1 MGNTGRILIVD
12 DEPNARL
19 VFRTT
24 LQSDG
29 YAVFEAEDGEAAL
42 GFLNASP
49 FDLVLLDLKM
59 PGIGGM
65 ETLRRL
71 RHAGHD
77 VPVVIVTAH
86 GSIPDAVQAM
96 KFGAIDFLS
105 KPLRPEALRKI
116 VGEVFRRHAR
126 PEPRREPAPT
136 PARPAPPTAV
146 VVAAPV
152 LDLTAAK
159 RALNRREFVRAADL
173 LEEALELA
181 PDSAEAQTLMGV
193 LRECLGQDHAAY
205 HAYRAALHADPHYGP
220 ARDNLQ
226 RYCERFGLDFRNRSI
241 NPAAGD

>member
-29 YAVFEAEDGEAAL
+29 YAVFEAEDGETAL

-77 VPVVIVTAH
+77 VPVVMVTAH

-96 KFGAIDFLS
+96 KYGAIDFLS
-105 KPLRPEALRKI
+105 KPLTPAVLRKV
-116 VGEVFRRHAR
+116 VGDVVRRHAEGKAA
-126 PEPRREPAPT
+126 PEPEPVPTSPAPS
-136 PARPAPPTAV
+136 AV
-146 VVAAPV
+146 VTVGPPV
-152 LDLTAAK
+152 VDLTLAK
-159 RALNRREFVRAADL
+159 RALNRRQFAEAESL
-173 LEEALELA
+173 LDQALDLA
-181 PDSAEAQTLMGV
+181 PASAEAQTLMGV
-193 LRECLGQDHAAY
+193 LRESLGQDHAAY
-205 HAYRAALHADPHYGP
+205 HAYRAALRADPHYGP
-220 ARDNLQ
+220 ARDNLR
-226 RYCERFGLDFRNRSI
+226 RYCDRFGLDFHNRSI
-241 NPAAGD
+241 NPAAG

>member
-29 YAVFEAEDGEAAL
+29 YAVFEAEDGETAL

-77 VPVVIVTAH
+77 VPVVMVTAH

-96 KFGAIDFLS
+96 KYGAIDFLS
-105 KPLRPEALRKI
+105 KPLTPAVLRRV
-116 VGEVFRRHAR
+116 VGDVVRRHVTGGAA
-126 PEPRREPAPT
+126 PEPEPVPT
-136 PARPAPPTAV
+136 PPVPSAV
-146 VVAAPV
+146 VSVGPPV
-152 LDLTAAK
+152 VDLTLAK
-159 RALNRREFVRAADL
+159 RALNRRQFAEAEAL
-173 LEEALELA
+173 LEQALDLV
-181 PDSAEAQTLMGV
+181 PGSAEARTLMGV
-193 LRECLGQDHAAY
+193 LRESLGQNHAAY
-205 HAYRAALHADPHYGP
+205 HAYRAALTPTRSTAP
-220 ARDNLQ
+220 RDNLR
-226 RYCERFGLDFRNRSI
+226 RYCDRFGLDFHNRSI
-241 NPAAGD
+241 NPASE